1 MTGGEERAASSGP
14 GMNRFQCAV
23 LAVVAVAGTVLG
35 GCQFLMPSGKTEVVS
50 GWASFEEAEAVL
62 ATVEPYRTTRDEVH
76 AAGLDPTTD
85 STVSIL
91 NFADILQRF
100 SVSAL
105 ADPNGFE
112 RGIQDCLRAGQ
123 RCAAYAVKA
132 EKVRSKRVGNFW
144 LDLLNF
150 KRETESSGWNFN
162 ALVVFVDD
170 LVVYRITGGQPRL
183 HSYEVRRQPL
193 GPLQNIGESLRPTIP

>member
-1 MTGGEERAASSGP
+1 
-14 GMNRFQCAV
+14 MNRFQHAALAAV
-23 LAVVAVAGTVLG
+23 TAAIAALS

-50 GWASFEEAEAVL
+50 AWSTFEEAEAVL
-62 ATVEPYRTTRDEVH
+62 AAVEPYRTTRDEVH
-76 AAGLDPTTD
+76 AAGLDPRVD

-91 NFADILQRF
+91 NFADVLQRF
-100 SVSAL
+100 SISAL
-105 ADPNGFE
+105 ADPDGFE

-150 KRETESSGWNFN
+150 KRETESTGWNFN
-162 ALVVFVDD
+162 ALVLFVDD
-170 LVVYRITGGQPRL
+170 LVVYRLTGGQPRV
-183 HSYEVRRQPL
+183 HAYEVKRQPL